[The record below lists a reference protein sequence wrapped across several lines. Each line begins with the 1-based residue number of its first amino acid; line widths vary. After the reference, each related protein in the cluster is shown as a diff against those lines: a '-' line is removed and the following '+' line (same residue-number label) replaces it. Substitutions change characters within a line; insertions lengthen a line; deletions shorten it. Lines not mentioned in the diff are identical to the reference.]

1 MKQPTQKVSQ
11 PSSGELREPLLGC
24 AIGKK
29 GIGKTFTTL
38 KTIYKYVQGNP
49 TYGIQGR
56 KFLIFDVNDEFSNV
70 KGIALKDIARFASQK
85 TPEIRR
91 VRIWKE
97 NGKGKMTLDEMADA
111 LYLILENYR
120 GGGMLIEDISKY
132 IGDSYSRDII
142 GAICTQRHMD
152 CDLLLHFQTIGKLS
166 HPKIFGNMNYVRMH
180 KTTDTVKRHESK
192 FGGDVE
198 HLKITEM
205 LVDRQYRKGDIRFCA
220 YLNLDNNKIKGIFTQ
235 EDFYGAIDEFV
246 QVEYSKLVKP
256 LMERRDNNGIKI
268 YSHAEAVKEVRQR
281 LFNDYYG
288 N

>member
-111 LYLILENYR
+111 LYLILDTYR

-132 IGDSYSRDII
+132 TGDSYGRDII

-152 CDLLLHFQTIGKLS
+152 VDIIIHLQTIGKAG
-166 HPKIFGNMNYVRMH
+166 HPKIFGNLNYIRLH

-192 FGGDVE
+192 FGGDIE
-198 HLKITEM
+198 HLKIAEV
-205 LVDRQYRKGDIRFCA
+205 LVDKQYRKGDIRFCC
-220 YLNLDNNKIKGIFTQ
+220 YLNLDNLKIKGVFTQ